1 MVFRIGFG
9 EEIEDST
16 VGTFNSILRASGFAI
31 PACAGRSLE
40 ADNTEQRVYDPDSRD
55 ETGE

>member
-1 MVFRIGFG
+1 MGK
-9 EEIEDST
+9 
-16 VGTFNSILRASGFAI
+16 FNSILKASVFAI
-31 PACAGRSLE
+31 PAGTKYVCAERSLE